1 MRSSGEH
8 KESED
13 GCFVTMISST
23 KRDRERER
31 ERERK
36 HLKATLFP
44 VMSLLLALVEG
55 RIS

>member
-23 KRDRERER
+23 KRERERER
-31 ERERK
+31 EREN
-36 HLKATLFP
+36 
-44 VMSLLLALVEG
+44 
-55 RIS
+55 ISRPLCSQ